1 MKQAVLNW
9 LFPSYC
15 VQCQSPITAN
25 LGLCDYCLED
35 LPLFDFSKHTN
46 LLHRPDIV
54 EMFPNCEFDK
64 LFACAFY
71 QPPFEHWLKQLKFNN
86 QIHYKKALQQV
97 IKKQLVQLFAQS
109 QNLPDA
115 FVILPL
121 HKNRFL
127 DRGFNQVS
135 QVWYPC
141 LTNYLPLSNVLIRDK
156 KTQAQSKLSKTKRI
170 KNLKNAFICTEDMSG
185 KTVAIIDDVMTTGAT
200 LNAATY
206 ALKQAGAKHVW
217 AFTTCLTPI

>member
-15 VQCQSPITAN
+15 VQCQSPVTAN

-71 QPPFEHWLKQLKFNN
+71 QPPFEHWLKRLKFNN
-86 QIHYKKALQQV
+86 QIHYKKALQQ
-97 IKKQLVQLFAQS
+97 IIEKQLAPFFE
-109 QNLPDA
+109 QNPVLPDM
-115 FVILPL
+115 FIILPL
-121 HKNRFL
+121 HKSRFIT
-127 DRGFNQVS
+127 RGFNQVS
-135 QVWYPC
+135 QVWQPC
-141 LTNYLPLSNVLIRDK
+141 LANYAPLSNVLIRDK
-156 KTQAQSKLSKTKRI
+156 KTLAQSELSKAKRI